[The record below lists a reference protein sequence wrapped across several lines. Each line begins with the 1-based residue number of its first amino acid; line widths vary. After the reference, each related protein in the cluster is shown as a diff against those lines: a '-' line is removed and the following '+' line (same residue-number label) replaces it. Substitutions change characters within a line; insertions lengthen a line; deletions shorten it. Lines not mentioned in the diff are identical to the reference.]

1 MKSMT
6 TTKIMRTKNLNYIVN
21 VYEKKTLDKFLEK
34 IIPYVKNKSLKIL
47 GAL

>member
-1 MKSMT
+1 MC
-6 TTKIMRTKNLNYIVN
+6 MR
-21 VYEKKTLDKFLEK
+21 KKTLDKFLEK